1 MKFEDIGYPFR
12 WVALMLVV
20 GATLKCAAGQLT
32 VNVDAGTD
40 GSAALQRK

>member
-1 MKFEDIGYPFR
+1 MRFEDISCPFR